1 MDDDFEES
9 QCGFAPKETNTE
21 IRKVLLRVS
30 CSKRNTPLKACS
42 NYYLLTGIHRY
53 VRMARIHL
61 SNRVIRTYGLGG
73 MRNNWTLWVTLGKD
87 DIALA
92 TAHTKP
98 V

>member
-1 MDDDFEES
+1 
-9 QCGFAPKETNTE
+9 
-21 IRKVLLRVS
+21 
-30 CSKRNTPLKACS
+30 
-42 NYYLLTGIHRY
+42 
-53 VRMARIHL
+53 MARIHL